1 MERGIYFDGWYRDE
15 HCYHPSL
22 PMRRTQMVEDL
33 VDYEATLLVW
43 SALGGGVV
51 SLPYLEEEAYG
62 EVPSRL
68 RMYGYMNDREFIR
81 ECDKHGIKVF
91 GVVFEVQGWEFP
103 AEISA
108 DETKLLGLN
117 IMRGEGKKVTY
128 GLREFSQDKYP
139 KLFPKTFRD
148 YFPDGL
154 VNSDGEQV
162 TDLWAECAAR
172 KMDGTA
178 VHAAWVEVVG
188 HEQQCYQM
196 CRNNPVWRAY
206 LKKIIEI
213 QIDAGV
219 HGVHLDECE
228 LPITAIGYG
237 GCFCKDCMK
246 QFNAYLA
253 ERQRKGDLPAAL
265 QAMDLETF
273 HYGEYLKAQGA
284 EFPGKASETP
294 FFTEYFQFQMKIMT
308 GYFKELTDYV
318 RAYGRAQ
325 GREVLV
331 SGNFFHVMHQY
342 MPLQPEVDIIATEM
356 RNTLYR
362 QAYWYRYA
370 NGFANGKPMTVVENP
385 YGGVVPELLENLRAG
400 RMAEQFQ
407 LMLLEATTYGCNLSV
422 PYGGWM
428 GNTIRDAFY
437 APKAPTMAVQ
447 QFLKRN
453 AHLISDVSGAEVV
466 VNYSYPSYYYREND
480 AVENDPNQATMLSST
495 VNKDVVMPFWDIIKE
510 MSRQHVPF
518 DVLISSDG
526 ELFQDTFDLASL
538 SKYKC
543 LVLPDN
549 NKMTSEQ
556 LKVVLDYLEKGG
568 KVVVYGRLA
577 NEMGDAALAE
587 RILAH
592 PGTKVCDPA
601 EKLWGFVGSIRE
613 VLPDRRFQLEVEGR
627 PDIGLNPHRLADGR
641 TAVHLV
647 NYQFHREQDRVVPIE
662 RVTFRLRVDRP
673 VGGLALHTL
682 DGRELGAE
690 CRYEDGY
697 LTVTIP
703 SMPLYVLV
711 ECLTE
716 RAGGKG
722 PCRSGCICR
731 CGHSSNS
738 EGRPCQ
744 TEGQADEEAQT

>member
-15 HCYHPSL
+15 HCFHPSL
-22 PMRRTQMVEDL
+22 PMRRMQMVEDL
-33 VDYEATLLVW
+33 KDYEATILVW
-43 SALGGGVV
+43 SALGGGSL
-51 SLPYLEEEAYG
+51 SLPYLEEEAFG

-68 RMYGYMNDREFIR
+68 RVYGYMNDQEFIR
-81 ECDKHGIKVF
+81 ECGKHGIKVF

-103 AEISA
+103 AEISE
-108 DETKLLGLN
+108 DETRLLGLN
-117 IMRGEGKKVTY
+117 MMRGQGKKDWY

-154 VNSDGEQV
+154 INSDGEQV
-162 TDLWAECAAR
+162 TDLWEECAAR
-172 KMDGTA
+172 KMDGTP

-188 HEQQCYQM
+188 HEQICYQM

-206 LKKIIEI
+206 LKKIIDI

-246 QFNAYLA
+246 QFTAYLID
-253 ERQRKGDLPAAL
+253 RQALGNLPPAL
-265 QAMDLETF
+265 QNMDLNTF
-273 HYGEYLKAQGA
+273 HYGEYLKGLGA

-294 FFTEYFQFQMKIMT
+294 FFTEYFQFQMKVMT
-308 GYFKELTDYV
+308 GYFKELTDYI
-318 RAYGRAQ
+318 RSYGRSK
-325 GREVLV
+325 GRDVLV

-370 NGFANGKPMTVVENP
+370 NGFAGGKPMTVVENP
-385 YGGVVPELLENLRAG
+385 YGGIVPELLENLKAG

-407 LMLLEATTYGCNLSV
+407 LMLLEATTFGCNLSV

-437 APKAPTMAVQ
+437 APKEPTMAVQ
-447 QFLKRN
+447 KFLK
-453 AHLISDVSGAEVV
+453 AKEHLISHDSGAEIV

-480 AVENDPNQATMLSST
+480 AAENDPNQATMLSPT
-495 VNKDVVMPFWDIIKE
+495 MNKDVVMPFWDIIKGL
-510 MSRQHVPF
+510 SKQHVPF

-526 ELFQDTFDLASL
+526 ALFSDAFTLAKL
-538 SKYKC
+538 RPYKC

-549 NKMTSEQ
+549 NKMTPDQ
-556 LKVVLDYLEKGG
+556 LRTVLDYLDAGG

-577 NEMGDAALAE
+577 DEMGDADLAA
-587 RILAH
+587 RILTH
-592 PGTKVCDPA
+592 DGTVRCDPA
-601 EKLWGFVGSIRE
+601 EKLYGFVTSIRD
-613 VLPDRRFQLEVEGR
+613 VLPDRKFQIEVEGH
-627 PDIGLNPHRLADGR
+627 PDIGLHPHRLGGGE

-647 NYQFHREQDRVVPIE
+647 NYQFNRDQDRVIPVE
-662 RVTFRLRVDRP
+662 RAVFRMRTDRSVTDVI
-673 VGGLALHTL
+673 VHTL
-682 DGRELGAE
+682 GEKRLHADWS
-690 CRYEDGY
+690 YEDGY
-697 LTVTIP
+697 LTVSIP
-703 SMPLYVLV
+703 SMPLYALI
-711 ECLTE
+711 EC
-716 RAGGKG
+716 K
-722 PCRSGCICR
+722 
-731 CGHSSNS
+731 S
-738 EGRPCQ
+738 EG
-744 TEGQADEEAQT
+744 

>member
-1 MERGIYFDGWYRDE
+1 
-15 HCYHPSL
+15 
-22 PMRRTQMVEDL
+22 
-33 VDYEATLLVW
+33 
-43 SALGGGVV
+43 
-51 SLPYLEEEAYG
+51 
-62 EVPSRL
+62 
-68 RMYGYMNDREFIR
+68 
-81 ECDKHGIKVF
+81 
-91 GVVFEVQGWEFP
+91 
-103 AEISA
+103 
-108 DETKLLGLN
+108 
-117 IMRGEGKKVTY
+117 
-128 GLREFSQDKYP
+128 
-139 KLFPKTFRD
+139 
-148 YFPDGL
+148 
-154 VNSDGEQV
+154 
-162 TDLWAECAAR
+162 
-172 KMDGTA
+172 
-178 VHAAWVEVVG
+178 
-188 HEQQCYQM
+188 
-196 CRNNPVWRAY
+196 
-206 LKKIIEI
+206 
-213 QIDAGV
+213 
-219 HGVHLDECE
+219 
-228 LPITAIGYG
+228 
-237 GCFCKDCMK
+237 
-246 QFNAYLA
+246 
-253 ERQRKGDLPAAL
+253 
-265 QAMDLETF
+265 
-273 HYGEYLKAQGA
+273 
-284 EFPGKASETP
+284 
-294 FFTEYFQFQMKIMT
+294 
-308 GYFKELTDYV
+308 
-318 RAYGRAQ
+318 
-325 GREVLV
+325 
-331 SGNFFHVMHQY
+331 
-342 MPLQPEVDIIATEM
+342 
-356 RNTLYR
+356 
-362 QAYWYRYA
+362 
-370 NGFANGKPMTVVENP
+370 ENP

-556 LKVVLDYLEKGG
+556 LRVVLDYLEKGG

-627 PDIGLNPHRLADGR
+627 PDIGLNPHRLTDGR

-673 VGGLALHTL
+673 VEGLALHTL

-697 LTVTIP
+697 LMVTIP

-711 ECLTE
+711 ECLTAE
-716 RAGGKG
+716 S
-722 PCRSGCICR
+722 P
-731 CGHSSNS
+731 
-738 EGRPCQ
+738 
-744 TEGQADEEAQT
+744 

>member
-22 PMRRTQMVEDL
+22 PMRRTQMVQDL

-51 SLPYLEEEAYG
+51 SLPYLEEEAFG
-62 EVPSRL
+62 EVSPRL

-81 ECDKHGIKVF
+81 ECGKHGIKVF

-103 AEISA
+103 AEISE

-117 IMRGEGKKVTY
+117 IMRGEGKKVWY

-139 KLFPKTFRD
+139 KLFPKTFGD

-154 VNSDGEQV
+154 VNSNGEQV
-162 TDLWAECAAR
+162 TDLWEECAAR
-172 KMDGTA
+172 KLDGTA

-188 HEQQCYQM
+188 HEQICYQM

-246 QFNAYLA
+246 QFNTYLKD
-253 ERQRKGDLPAAL
+253 RQLRANLPDAL
-265 QAMDLETF
+265 QRMDLDTF
-273 HYGEYLKAQGA
+273 HYGDYLKAQGA

-318 RAYGRAQ
+318 RAYGRSK

-385 YGGVVPELLENLRAG
+385 YGGIVPELLENLRAG
-400 RMAEQFQ
+400 KMAEQFQ
-407 LMLLEATTYGCNLSV
+407 LMLLEATTFGCNLSV

-437 APKAPTMAVQ
+437 APKEPTMAVQ
-447 QFLKRN
+447 KFLK
-453 AHLISDVSGAEVV
+453 AKDHLISNVSGAEIV

-480 AVENDPNQATMLSST
+480 AVENDPNQATMLSPT
-495 VNKDVVMPFWDIIKE
+495 MNKDVVMPFWDIIKA
-510 MSRQHVPF
+510 MSKQHVPF

-526 ELFQDTFDLASL
+526 DLFRDEFSLASL
-538 SKYKC
+538 RRYKC

-549 NKMTSEQ
+549 NKMTKEQ
-556 LKVVLDYLEKGG
+556 LLTVLSYLADGG

-577 NEMGDAALAE
+577 DEMGDAELAA

-592 PGTKVCDPA
+592 PGTVQCDPA
-601 EKLWGFVGSIRE
+601 EKLYGFITSIRHA
-613 VLPDRRFQLEVEGR
+613 LPDRKFQIEVEGR
-627 PDIGLNPHRLADGR
+627 PDIGLHPHLLANGGL
-641 TAVHLV
+641 AVHIV
-647 NYQFHREQDRVVPIE
+647 NYQFNRDKDRVIPVE
-662 RVTFRLRVDRP
+662 RAAFRVRCERP
-673 VGGLALHTL
+673 VSGVAVHTL
-682 DGRELGAE
+682 NGESISADW
-690 CRYEDGY
+690 RYADGY

-703 SMPLYVLV
+703 SLPLYALV
-711 ECLTE
+711 ECSLE
-716 RAGGKG
+716 NA
-722 PCRSGCICR
+722 
-731 CGHSSNS
+731 
-738 EGRPCQ
+738 
-744 TEGQADEEAQT
+744 

>member
-51 SLPYLEEEAYG
+51 SLPYLEEEAFG
-62 EVPSRL
+62 EVSPRL

-103 AEISA
+103 AEISE
-108 DETKLLGLN
+108 DETELLSLN
-117 IMRGEGKKVTY
+117 IMRGEGKKTWY

-139 KLFPKTFRD
+139 KLFRKTFRD
-148 YFPDGL
+148 YFPEGL

-162 TDLWAECAAR
+162 IDLWEECAAR

-178 VHAAWVEVVG
+178 VHAGWVEVVG
-188 HEQQCYQM
+188 HEQICYQM

-246 QFNAYLA
+246 LFNGYLR
-253 ERQRKGDLPAAL
+253 ERKARGELSGDL
-265 QAMDLETF
+265 QNMNLETF
-273 HYGEYLKAQGA
+273 HYGHYLM
-284 EFPGKASETP
+284 ERNVDYPGKASEVP
-294 FFTEYFQFQMKIMT
+294 FFTEYFQFQMKTMT
-308 GYFKELTDYV
+308 GYFKELTDYI
-318 RAYGRAQ
+318 RSYGRSK

-342 MPLQPEVDIIATEM
+342 MPLQPEVDLIATEM

-385 YGGVVPELLENLRAG
+385 YGGIVPELLESLKAG
-400 RMAEQFQ
+400 RMEEQFQ
-407 LMLLEATTYGCNLSV
+407 LMLLEATTFGCNLSI

-437 APKAPTMAVQ
+437 APKEPTMAVQ
-447 QFLKRN
+447 RFLKEKD
-453 AHLISDVSGAEVV
+453 HLISNVAGSEIV

-480 AVENDPNQATMLSST
+480 AVENDPSQATMLSPSM
-495 VNKDVVMPFWDIIKE
+495 NKDVIMPFWDIIKE

-526 ELFQDTFDLASL
+526 DLFQDEFTLQSL

-549 NKMTSEQ
+549 NKMTAEQ
-556 LKVVLDYLEKGG
+556 LRTVLAYLDGG
-568 KVVVYGRLA
+568 GRVVVYGRLA
-577 NEMGDAALAE
+577 DEMGDSELAA

-592 PGTKVCDPA
+592 TGTVSSNPA
-601 EKLWGFVGSIRE
+601 EKLYGFVESIRGT
-613 VLPDRRFQLEVEGR
+613 LPDARFQLEVEGR
-627 PDIGLNPHRLADGR
+627 TDVGVNPHLLSNGNVAI
-641 TAVHLV
+641 HMV
-647 NYQFHREQDRVVPIE
+647 NYQFDRDEDRVLPIE
-662 RVTFRLRVDRP
+662 RVALRLRTNRP
-673 VGGLALHTL
+673 VTGLSVHTI
-682 DGRELGAE
+682 DNREVQTE
-690 CRYEDGY
+690 WSSEDGY
-697 LTVTIP
+697 LSVTLAA
-703 SMPLYVLV
+703 MPLYVLI
-711 ECLTE
+711 ECQL
-716 RAGGKG
+716 
-722 PCRSGCICR
+722 
-731 CGHSSNS
+731 
-738 EGRPCQ
+738 
-744 TEGQADEEAQT
+744 AD

>member
-33 VDYEATLLVW
+33 KDYEATLLVW

-51 SLPYLEEEAYG
+51 SLPYLEEEAFG
-62 EVPSRL
+62 EVPPRL
-68 RMYGYMNDREFIR
+68 RMYGYMNDQEFIR

-103 AEISA
+103 AEISE
-108 DETKLLGLN
+108 DETRLLGLN
-117 IMRGEGKKVTY
+117 IMRGQGTKTWY

-139 KLFPKTFRD
+139 KLFKKTFRD

-154 VNSDGEQV
+154 LNSDGEQV
-162 TDLWAECAAR
+162 TDLWEECAAR

-178 VHAAWVEVVG
+178 VHAGWVEVVG
-188 HEQQCYQM
+188 HEQICYQM

-246 QFNAYLA
+246 QFNAYLLS
-253 ERQRKGDLPAAL
+253 RQAKGDLPAEL
-265 QAMDLETF
+265 QHMDLSKF
-273 HYGEYLKAQGA
+273 HYGQYLK
-284 EFPGKASETP
+284 ERNVDYPGKASEVP

-318 RAYGRAQ
+318 RSYGRSK

-370 NGFANGKPMTVVENP
+370 NGFAHGKPMTVVENP

-400 RMAEQFQ
+400 KMAEQFQ
-407 LMLLEATTYGCNLSV
+407 LMLLEATTFGCNLAV

-437 APKAPTMAVQ
+437 APKKPTMAVQ
-447 QFLKRN
+447 QFLKKYD
-453 AHLISDVSGAEVV
+453 HLISDVSGAEIV

-480 AVENDPNQATMLSST
+480 AVENDPNQATMLSPT
-495 VNKDVVMPFWDIIKE
+495 MNKDVVMPFWDIIKE
-510 MSRQHVPF
+510 MSKQHVPF
-518 DVLISSDG
+518 DALISSDG
-526 ELFQDTFDLASL
+526 DLFQDDFTLASL
-538 SKYKC
+538 QKYKC

-549 NKMTSEQ
+549 NKMTGDQ
-556 LKVVLDYLEKGG
+556 LAVVLEFLNAGG
-568 KVVVYGRLA
+568 RVVVYGRLA
-577 NEMGDAALAE
+577 DEMGDRELAAQ
-587 RILAH
+587 ILGHA
-592 PGTKVCDPA
+592 GTIVCDPA
-601 EKLWGFVGSIRE
+601 ERLYGFVTAIRN
-613 VLPDRRFQLEVEGR
+613 VLPDRKFQIEVEGR
-627 PDIGLNPHRLADGR
+627 PDIGLNPHLLADGS

-647 NYQFHREQDRVVPIE
+647 NYQFSREEDRVIPIAN
-662 RVTFRLRVDRP
+662 VSFRLRTDRP
-673 VGGLALHTL
+673 VSGLTVHTL
-682 DGRELGAE
+682 DDRTIDAE
-690 CRYEDGY
+690 WHYSDGC
-697 LTVTIP
+697 LSVTLP
-703 SMPLYVLV
+703 SMPLYALV
-711 ECLTE
+711 ACHTAEV
-716 RAGGKG
+716 
-722 PCRSGCICR
+722 
-731 CGHSSNS
+731 
-738 EGRPCQ
+738 
-744 TEGQADEEAQT
+744 